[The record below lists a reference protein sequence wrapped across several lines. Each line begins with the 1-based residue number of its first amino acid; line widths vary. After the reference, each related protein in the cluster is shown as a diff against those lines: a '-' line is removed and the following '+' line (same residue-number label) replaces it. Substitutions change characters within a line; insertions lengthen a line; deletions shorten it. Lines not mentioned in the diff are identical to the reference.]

1 MPALSFHEAV
11 PGHHMQIALNQENPN
26 QTLWNKFGYRTSAY
40 SEGWALY
47 AERLAIEA
55 GLINDPFEMI
65 GSLQSELFRAAR
77 LVIDTGGASCKKMD

>member
-55 GLINDPFEMI
+55 G
-65 GSLQSELFRAAR
+65 
-77 LVIDTGGASCKKMD
+77 